1 MHIDPIG
8 TPGDEHPAMRS
19 NAIAAGARLRRP
31 SSWRLGAA
39 AMACIPLFLA
49 AQAHARSSF
58 VDMQVF
64 GSNEGPVLGAST
76 LKRYDD
82 RVDFSIHTTDLEP
95 GHAYTVWLVIFNN
108 PDACSDERGQDDF
121 PPGVP
126 GAQTGDDEPD
136 PAVAASSLW
145 AAGTLVGADG
155 TASFFGRA
163 EVGNPPGMVSFG
175 PGLEDPMGAEI
186 HMVVRSHGRALIGEV
201 AEQISTS
208 QGLCTVTKPDP
219 SSNLC
224 LDVQAATHIP

>member
-19 NAIAAGARLRRP
+19 NALATGARQRRP
-31 SSWRLGAA
+31 SPWRLGVV
-39 AMACIPLFLA
+39 AMTCIPLFLA

-58 VDMQVF
+58 VDMEWF

-82 RVDFSIHTTDLEP
+82 HVDFSIHTTGLEP

-108 PDACSDERGQDDF
+108 PDACSDECNEDDL
-121 PPGVP
+121 PPGAP
-126 GAQTGDDEPD
+126 GARTGDDEPD
-136 PAVAASSLW
+136 PAVAASNLW

-155 TASFFGRA
+155 TASIFGHVEA
-163 EVGNPPGMVSFG
+163 GIPPGMVVFG

-186 HMVVRSHGRALIGEV
+186 HMVVRSHGRALVGNV
-201 AEQISTS
+201 AEQISTT

-224 LDVQAATHIP
+224 LDVQIAKHIP

>member
-1 MHIDPIG
+1 MHINPIG
-8 TPGDEHPAMRS
+8 TPGDEHPAMRP
-19 NAIAAGARLRRP
+19 NAIAAGASLRRP

-49 AQAHARSSF
+49 AQAHAGSSF

-82 RVDFSIHTTDLEP
+82 RVDFSIHTTGLEP

-108 PDACSDERGQDDF
+108 PDACSDECNQDDF

-126 GAQTGDDEPD
+126 GARTGDDEPD

-155 TASFFGRA
+155 TASFFGHVEA
-163 EVGNPPGMVSFG
+163 GNPPGMVAFG
-175 PGLEDPMGAEI
+175 PGLENPMGAEI
-186 HMVVRSHGRALIGEV
+186 HMVVRSHGRALVGNV
-201 AEQISTS
+201 AEQISTT
-208 QGLCTVTKPDP
+208 QGLCGVTKPDP
-219 SSNLC
+219 SSNKC
-224 LDVQAATHIP
+224 LDVQFATHIP

>member
-1 MHIDPIG
+1 MHIDPIR
-8 TPGDEHPAMRS
+8 TPGDEHPAMLTTAIETGS
-19 NAIAAGARLRRP
+19 NPRRP
-31 SSWRLGAA
+31 APWRLGAA
-39 AMACIPLFLA
+39 AMACIPLLLA

-58 VDMQVF
+58 VDLQLF
-64 GSNEGPVLGAST
+64 GANEGPVLGAST

-82 RVDFSIHTTDLEP
+82 HVDFSIHTTGLEP

-108 PDACSDERGQDDF
+108 PDACSDECSQDDF
-121 PPGVP
+121 PPDVP

-155 TASFFGRA
+155 TTSFFGRVEA
-163 EVGNPPGMVSFG
+163 GNPPGMVVFG

-186 HMVVRSHGRALIGEV
+186 HMIVRSHGRALIGEV

-219 SSNLC
+219 GSNLC
-224 LDVQAATHIP
+224 LDVQAAKHIP